1 MRGWNR
7 VVGRRS
13 GNAPSWLIFRLLGS
27 CLLRYGLWRLCRSFI
42 GVLWMR
48 CRALDEG

>member
-27 CLLRYGLWRLCRSFI
+27 CFGMVCGGYVGALLVYCK
-42 GVLWMR
+42 
-48 CRALDEG
+48 